1 MFRVFKSGRYVQIWT
16 RCGIKVNFDGR
27 HAVSVV
33 VPGRYRNRME
43 GICGNC
49 NGDMNDDFTMKNGTD
64 VRNRNDRYSRVGDSF
79 AVPDDSGRTDPKY
92 VCYHIIY
99 TVGEKGRDLTQSYA
113 KAPTTTEKSKKQR
126 DNTKTPPKTSI
137 TQRLRTD
144 LGRSVRVTIAT
155 QLLWSKQLIIAAM

>member
-1 MFRVFKSGRYVQIWT
+1 MHPAVTSLAFIPKNISPLFLWSAQLHFNLQINGKRKYLPIIKNRGVFRVFKSGRYVQIWT

-33 VPGRYRNRME
+33 VPGRYKNRME

-49 NGDMNDDFTMKNGTD
+49 NGDITDDFTMKNGTD

-92 VCYHIIY
+92 SCFHIYHCNDVEI
-99 TVGEKGRDLTQSYA
+99 LF
-113 KAPTTTEKSKKQR
+113 
-126 DNTKTPPKTSI
+126 
-137 TQRLRTD
+137 
-144 LGRSVRVTIAT
+144 SVFINRH
-155 QLLWSKQLIIAAM
+155 LM